1 MATCEVQLHQSVC
14 QLQQQED
21 YQLKGSSVG
30 HPGLNSGVGAKHRSS
45 GVVPH
50 QSNAFDCIL
59 RSHSAPGGR
68 KVAKALVTGGAG
80 YLGQHLGCTLVRE
93 GISVILLDLQK
104 PKWDIPEG
112 ANFIQGDI
120 RDYKTVYKASE
131 DVDCVFHVASYGMS
145 GPDQLKKQQI
155 ESINVGGTR
164 NIIEVCIEKNI
175 PRLIY
180 TSSVCVVFK
189 GNPIDLGDEDSVPY
203 IPLVEHCGFTGC
215 QPLCN
220 HVFRFTRFIQNFL
233 FQHVD
238 HYSKTKAIADQM
250 VIAANGTPMK
260 GGTVLRTCVLRPPGI
275 YGPEERRHLQRVAFY
290 IEWRLFS
297 FTFGNRQ
304 SRINWVHVDN
314 LVRAHLL
321 AAEALTPRKGYIA
334 FDKLGYRRPFIHLP
348 FSLVYA
354 VATVSEHLHLAL
366 RPVFEVPLL
375 FTRNEARTI
384 AVTHTFRI
392 DKAQKQL
399 GFYPTKYSLAS
410 CIENYKRRPHGP
422 GDVLI
427 CLKLFVLLGALFI
440 LFHFYSSSC

>member
-1 MATCEVQLHQSVC
+1 MDVAT
-14 QLQQQED
+14 
-21 YQLKGSSVG
+21 
-30 HPGLNSGVGAKHRSS
+30 RS
-45 GVVPH
+45 
-50 QSNAFDCIL
+50 
-59 RSHSAPGGR
+59 
-68 KVAKALVTGGAG
+68 KALVTGGAG

-112 ANFIQGDI
+112 AKFIQGDI
-120 RDYKTVYKASE
+120 RDYKTVHKACK

-189 GNPIDLGDEDSVPY
+189 GIPIDLGDEDSVPY
-203 IPLVEHCGFTGC
+203 IPLEE
-215 QPLCN
+215 
-220 HVFRFTRFIQNFL
+220 
-233 FQHVD
+233 HVD

-275 YGPEERRHLQRVAFY
+275 YGPEERRHLQRVFY

-297 FTFGNRQ
+297 FTFGDRQ

-321 AAEALTPRKGYIA
+321 AAEALTPRKGNIA
-334 FDKLGYRRPFIHLP
+334 LYVAELKMVRFTLGVTRMDRI
-348 FSLVYA
+348 
-354 VATVSEHLHLAL
+354 
-366 RPVFEVPLL
+366 
-375 FTRNEARTI
+375 RNEGIRGSAQVGRYGDKVKEARWRWFGHVQRRHAGYI
-384 AVTHTFRI
+384 GRRVLRI
-392 DKAQKQL
+392 ELPGK
-399 GFYPTKYSLAS
+399 
-410 CIENYKRRPHGP
+410 ERRGRPM
-422 GDVLI
+422 
-427 CLKLFVLLGALFI
+427 
-440 LFHFYSSSC
+440 